1 MGMLQTYTYLASCL
15 AGSYGLYF
23 TTTRQTHLYTTLSGM
38 LRVGTQTSEASF
50 SARKFE
56 IKRNVL
62 LSGRRWSL
70 ALEQRN
76 WLRISRFCGKFHLLD
91 RISPRRYAAE
101 TG

>member
-1 MGMLQTYTYLASCL
+1 
-15 AGSYGLYF
+15 
-23 TTTRQTHLYTTLSGM
+23 M

-50 SARKFE
+50 SAKKFE

-101 TG
+101 TGGAVSGFRVSAITSGRKGSSRGTPVFARCFG